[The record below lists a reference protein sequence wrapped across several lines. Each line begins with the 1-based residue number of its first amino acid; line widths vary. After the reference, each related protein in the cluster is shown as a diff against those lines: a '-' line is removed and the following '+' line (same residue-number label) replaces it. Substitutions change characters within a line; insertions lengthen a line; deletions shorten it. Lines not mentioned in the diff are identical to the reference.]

1 MMYRLSSVVKRHPI
15 IAFFVLA
22 YAISWGALPF
32 EAVRFLPS
40 GPFFAALIVI
50 PIAYGW
56 AGLKELGSRIIRWR
70 VRWYWYTLAL
80 GLPLAVHLFAAVLNI
95 PFAGVPSLA
104 FSSVTTFLMLFAVRL
119 VNPADGP
126 LGEHPGWNGVAL
138 PGLQADRSPLLAT
151 MILAPLVAGW
161 HLPLFFLEEGGL
173 QPSVLV
179 SGLVTTMAVTFWYTW
194 LFNHTAGSILLLV
207 MAHSVEGSIQF
218 AQGWIYMGVW
228 LAVAIGLVVFDWKAW
243 RAPAPIE
250 ATTQPSMP
258 SRATTEVAPAGSA

>member
-1 MMYRLSSVVKRHPI
+1 
-15 IAFFVLA
+15 
-22 YAISWGALPF
+22 
-32 EAVRFLPS
+32 
-40 GPFFAALIVI
+40 
-50 PIAYGW
+50 
-56 AGLKELGSRIIRWR
+56 
-70 VRWYWYTLAL
+70 
-80 GLPLAVHLFAAVLNI
+80 
-95 PFAGVPSLA
+95 
-104 FSSVTTFLMLFAVRL
+104 VTTFLMLFAVRL

-151 MILAPLVAGW
+151 MILAPLVSFW

-179 SGLVTTMAVTFWYTW
+179 GGLVTTMAVTFWYAW
-194 LFNHTAGSILLLV
+194 LFNHTRGSVLMV
-207 MAHSVEGSIQF
+207 VVAHSVEGSLQ

-243 RAPAPIE
+243 RAPAPAE

-258 SRATTEVAPAGSA
+258 SRATKEAAPAAPA